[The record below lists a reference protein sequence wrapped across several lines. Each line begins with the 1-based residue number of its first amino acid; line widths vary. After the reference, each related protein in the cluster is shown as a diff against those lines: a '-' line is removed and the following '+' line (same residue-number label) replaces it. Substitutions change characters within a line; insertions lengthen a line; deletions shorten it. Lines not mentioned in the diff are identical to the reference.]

1 MRIILYTGKGGVG
14 KTSVAAATAL
24 RTSRLGYRTLVMSTD
39 AAHSLAD
46 AFDIELGPEP
56 HPVTDNLWGQEVDI
70 FHEIRTHWGTLQAYL
85 TALIQWRGLD
95 ELIAE
100 EMTILPGMEELAS
113 LLQILKHYETGQFD
127 VIVVDC
133 APTGETLRLL
143 SFPEVAQ
150 WWLEKIFPIE
160 RQAARLIRPVA
171 QRVLDMPFP
180 GDEVFESVKTLFE
193 RLGRMRAL
201 LADKEMSTVRL
212 VLNPEKMVIKEAQ
225 RTFTYLN
232 LYGYL
237 TDAIVCNRLLPA
249 EVSDSYFTSWK
260 ETQGRYRHLVEEA
273 FAPLP
278 ILPVPLFDQEV
289 VGLDALDRM
298 GQAIFGDSDPSHIM
312 YRTQPHLIDKVED
325 GYVLSIPL
333 PFAEKGDVELYGTGD
348 ELIIRL
354 GMVRR
359 NIVLPR
365 ALVEKRYRR
374 ATFQNGVLR
383 IEFSSAPRQAATQAG
398 RR

>member
-24 RTSRLGYRTLVMSTD
+24 RASRLGYRTLVMSTD

-56 HPVTDNLWGQEVDI
+56 HLVTDNLWGQEVDI

-113 LLQILKHYETGQFD
+113 LLQILKHYETRQFD
-127 VIVVDC
+127 VVVVDC

-180 GDEVFESVKTLFE
+180 SDEVFESVKTLFE

-278 ILPVPLFDQEV
+278 ILPVPLFDHEV

-298 GQAIFGDSDPSHIM
+298 GQAIFGDTDPSRIM

-333 PFAEKGDVELYGTGD
+333 PFAAKGDVEVHGTGD

-365 ALVEKRYRR
+365 ALVERRHRR
-374 ATFQNGVLR
+374 ATLQNGVLR